1 MTPEEINRLLDE
13 TTGSSELSEQ
23 NRKKISSM
31 FSGVEEIVGLEHVVS
46 VLNGKDSHGGD
57 SILRAYIGL
66 EPSGKAHLGWIILAD
81 SIRNMLNQGVN
92 VLVFLADWHAWVND
106 KFDRDME
113 KITIAGEYMSEVFR
127 VLLGF
132 PDEGNGAGQIRF
144 MRASELMDSGKYWER
159 VLRCSK
165 GMSLSRARRTFSI
178 MGRSEDSSDDDLSA
192 FFYPAMQ
199 AADIFELN
207 VDIAF
212 GGMDQRK
219 AHMYMR
225 DVGDRNQWIK
235 ATCIHTPMLSGLKGR
250 RGGRM
255 DSFDHK
261 MSKSDPNNAVLL
273 HDTPKKL
280 EKKFR
285 KAFLEPGNSDS
296 PVFEIA
302 KYVIMPSQGELHV
315 QPKPEFGEPSSW
327 SDLDLL
333 IDAVNDGTVHP
344 FDAKMAITRGLTEI
358 LAPISEHFDKKPE
371 LLNAV
376 NKMTGG

>member
-23 NRKKISSM
+23 NRNKISSM

-66 EPSGKAHLGWIILAD
+66 EPSGKAHLGWVILAD

-165 GMSLSRARRTFSI
+165 GCLLYT
-178 MGRSEDSSDDDLSA
+178 SD
-192 FFYPAMQ
+192 
-199 AADIFELN
+199 AADE
-207 VDIAF
+207 
-212 GGMDQRK
+212 
-219 AHMYMR
+219 
-225 DVGDRNQWIK
+225 
-235 ATCIHTPMLSGLKGR
+235 
-250 RGGRM
+250 
-255 DSFDHK
+255 
-261 MSKSDPNNAVLL
+261 
-273 HDTPKKL
+273 
-280 EKKFR
+280 
-285 KAFLEPGNSDS
+285 
-296 PVFEIA
+296 
-302 KYVIMPSQGELHV
+302 
-315 QPKPEFGEPSSW
+315 
-327 SDLDLL
+327 
-333 IDAVNDGTVHP
+333 
-344 FDAKMAITRGLTEI
+344 
-358 LAPISEHFDKKPE
+358 
-371 LLNAV
+371 
-376 NKMTGG
+376 